1 MISFRGGAR
10 RTAVVSRGVSDDL
23 EERAK
28 RLVGRAAIDNYVRP
42 DTCIAL
48 GTGSTA
54 YYAIERAGEL
64 AGSGVAL
71 RAVATSLETERLCH
85 EFGVRLVRFGAEPID
100 VAVDGAD
107 EVAPDWSLI
116 KGGGGA
122 LFREKAV
129 ALAAKSFVVVV
140 TARKLVAHLGA
151 FPLPVEVVPFSAAY
165 VAREIEALGASVAR
179 REHDGGPYVSDNGNA
194 ILDCRFG
201 TIAEPAALDA
211 ILHALHG
218 VVSTGLFIGLT
229 SHVLVA
235 RADGSVAEAKRA
247 DASAPPR

>member
-10 RTAVVSRGVSDDL
+10 RTAVVSGGVSDDL

-28 RLVGRAAIDNYVRP
+28 RLVGRAAIDKYVRP

-64 AGSGVAL
+64 VATGVAL
-71 RAVATSLETERLCH
+71 RAVATSLETERLCR
-85 EFGVRLVRFGAEPID
+85 EFGVPLVRFGAEPLD
-100 VAVDGAD
+100 VDVDGAD
-107 EVAPDWSLI
+107 EVAADWSLT

-129 ALAAKSFVVVV
+129 AFAAKTFVVVV
-140 TARKLVAHLGA
+140 TERKLVSKLGA
-151 FPLPVEVVPFSAAY
+151 FPLPVEVVPFSAGF
-165 VAREIEALGASVAR
+165 VAKEIEALGATVTR
-179 REHDGGPYVSDNGNA
+179 RERDGGPYVTDNGNA

-201 TIAEPAALDA
+201 SIAEPAALEA
-211 ILHALHG
+211 ILRALHG
-218 VVSTGLFIGLT
+218 VVSTGLFIGLA

-235 RADGSVAEAKRA
+235 RADGTVAEARRV
-247 DASAPPR
+247 D